1 MKMTFKISSTCLWAA
16 SAMLVCGSLSGE
28 ASAAVFTWAGNNAN
42 WGTNSSWLNNAQPA
56 NGDSVLFTNAGTGT
70 TSGVNIIRS
79 ITDITFDASVNRS
92 FTVSGNS
99 HFSRSNC

>member
-42 WGTNSSWLNNAQPA
+42 WNSNSSWLNNAQPA
-56 NGDSVLFTNAGTGT
+56 NGDSVVFTNVGSGT
-70 TSGVNIIRS
+70 TSGVNLSARLPTS
-79 ITDITFDASVNRS
+79 LSTLPRTAAS
-92 FTVSGNS
+92 FTLSVPL
-99 HFSRSNC
+99 